1 MHTCATICVHRKT
14 NIFFKSFIIDL
25 FSCHARVL
33 PPPKNNM
40 ENNLRTF
47 HSMFWREKKID
58 TNGIQKKRICQWKQ
72 NNFNLQKKFD
82 GKKRLDYFS
91 FCFRIMCNLVDW
103 IKDYEYE
110 WIWFVFKNSIKKFDC
125 NGHCLFWEIYFIGNQ
140 ENFGI
145 NYGI

>member
-14 NIFFKSFIIDL
+14 NNFFTSFIISSISIC
-25 FSCHARVL
+25 FHVTHVCYPETICAHSTFFGGR
-33 PPPKNNM
+33 KN
-40 ENNLRTF
+40 RD
-47 HSMFWREKKID
+47 S
-58 TNGIQKKRICQWKQ
+58 NGIQKRNCQWKQ
-72 NNFNLQKKFD
+72 NNFNLQKKKLD